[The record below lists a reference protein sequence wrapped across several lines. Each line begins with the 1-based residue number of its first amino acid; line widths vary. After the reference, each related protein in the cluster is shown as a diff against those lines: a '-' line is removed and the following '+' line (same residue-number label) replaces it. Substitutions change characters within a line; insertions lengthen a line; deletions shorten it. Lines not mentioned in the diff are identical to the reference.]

1 MVDTMLS
8 SDCTHNVQL
17 NDEGE
22 KKMAFD
28 ANTYYNNYKKEHYKR
43 IPVEIDKA
51 YYSDVLVPAAEAKG
65 IGISTYIKEAIREKI
80 EREST
85 R

>member
-1 MVDTMLS
+1 MVVTMVS
-8 SDCTHNVQL
+8 SDCTMNVQS

-22 KKMAFD
+22 KKMAYN
-28 ANTYYNNYKKEHYKR
+28 ATAYNNSYKKEHYKR

-51 YYSDVLVPAAEAKG
+51 YYSDVLVPAAEARG